1 MKRSVALFF
10 VFLIVMLGSIGF
22 YYKGGDSVTGSALD
36 PGDSSAVSRS
46 FVGGLVDEDISVVVS
61 VSIDSGFT
69 HNVYI
74 VEENVPSEFTIMDA
88 GGAAQSGNVLRWSD
102 IDDVNGLSSV
112 DLTYVVRTSQTGAH
126 SFSGSYG
133 LDGMDSSAATS
144 GPILIV
150 GMVDTTAPTFNY
162 VRSSPVSYSDSF
174 SSSIDF
180 NWADDVGVTQS
191 FVESNFSGSL
201 INSSGASWSGV
212 LGAGSYRVR
221 GWARDAAGN
230 WGVTPVYVFRVLKRD
245 VNLSLNLNEVQDN
258 ITIGIGGSLNVEVDA
273 LKDFVLYEDGVEI
286 SEGLRYYLGSGLFN
300 LTAIV
305 LDDANYTGSSLTW
318 FVNVAGVLSH
328 YITWDPSDW
337 LAGTTNFSDV
347 NLTDFSA
354 RLVNGHGE
362 ILFLENLNVL
372 RNLNL
377 NSKIIVEDNR
387 IFIDSDSLPEFDL
400 SSRLKFYN
408 IDFIDPKVWKDDALC
423 SSCAIVSYSGGIL
436 TVDVDGFSE
445 YIVREDGYAPPEPD
459 ENEGGSGESVST
471 DSGACISDYSCG
483 EWGTCLDGLSE
494 RICTD
499 LNGCSVDKAEE
510 ASCGSTEDSKK
521 NGVGGWSGR
530 PISVIRYL
538 VIVFSILGLIAVP
551 IWAWLKFKKTKLVVR
566 GIENKE

>member
-423 SSCAIVSYSGGIL
+423 SSCTIVSYSGGIL